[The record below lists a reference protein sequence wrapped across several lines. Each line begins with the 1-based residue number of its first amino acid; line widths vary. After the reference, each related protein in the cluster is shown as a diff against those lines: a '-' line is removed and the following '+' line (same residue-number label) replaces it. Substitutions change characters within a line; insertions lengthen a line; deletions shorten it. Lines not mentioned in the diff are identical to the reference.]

1 MTNKNKAIL
10 LMIISSLT
18 AALASTTIK
27 LAGSIPFYEQSFFRN
42 LVTVVIT
49 LFIIKKNKGSF
60 LGKKENRKYLFFRA
74 ICGTFAVWCSYYAID
89 HMLLANATV
98 LSKISP
104 FFVLIFSYV
113 FLKEKLKMHH
123 IIAMIIAFIGVILV
137 VKPTT
142 EMALETSI
150 IAILSGILGGGVG
163 TLLRFLRNREKANTI
178 VFFYAFTSAIL
189 SIPLMLYSFTV
200 PTISQI
206 LVLLLSGVFSSGTQ
220 FALTTAYKY
229 APAKEI
235 SVFSYSN
242 IIFVTIIGAL
252 IWNTF
257 PNELAL
263 VGYVLIIGAA
273 ILMFIYNRKVVEK

>member
-10 LMIISSLT
+10 LMILSSLT

-27 LAGSIPFYEQSFFRN
+27 MAGNIPFYEQSFFRN
-42 LVTVVIT
+42 IVTIIIT
-49 LFIIKKNKGSF
+49 LFIIMKNKGSLF
-60 LGKKENRKYLFFRA
+60 GLKENRKYLFFRA
-74 ICGTFAVWCSYYAID
+74 LCGTFAVWCSYYAID

-104 FFVLIFSYV
+104 FFALIFSYV
-113 FLKEKLKMHH
+113 FLKEKLKIHH
-123 IIAMIIAFIGVILV
+123 IVAMIIAFIGVILV

-142 EMALETSI
+142 EMALATSI
-150 IAILSGILGGGVG
+150 IAILSGVLGGGVS

-189 SIPLMLYSFTV
+189 SIPLMIYSFKT
-200 PTISQI
+200 PTLSQLLI
-206 LVLLLSGVFSSGTQ
+206 LLLSGVFSSGTQ
-220 FALTTAYKY
+220 FALTTAYRY

-252 IWNTF
+252 IWNTI
-257 PNELAL
+257 PSELAL
-263 VGYVLIIGAA
+263 GGYVLIIGAA
-273 ILMFIYNRKVVEK
+273 ILMFIYNKKLA